1 MTDRVT
7 VSVTDGVADVRMN
20 RPEKL
25 NALDGAMFAALAET
39 GEALAADASV
49 RAVVLSGEGRSFCA
63 GLDFASFQAMAGG
76 ASEEN
81 TAARSAT
88 DGAAGGRRAGAL
100 ARMAKDPAERL
111 PGKITNAGQQAVYA
125 WTEMPQPVI
134 AAVSG
139 HALGGGIQVAL
150 GADLRIVAPDAK
162 MSVMEVKWGLVPD
175 MTGTVQLT
183 RLVGLDV
190 AKELTFTGRIV
201 NGEEAVRLGLATRLA
216 DDPRAAA
223 LELAR
228 EIAGRSPDAIRQA
241 KRLLNAAV
249 EATPAEQFLD
259 ESRTLNALRGSPNQI
274 EAVKAEFEKRKP
286 NFADPV

>member
-20 RPEKL
+20 RPDKL

-39 GEALAADASV
+39 GETLAADASV

-76 ASEEN
+76 ASQ
-81 TAARSAT
+81 
-88 DGAAGGRRAGAL
+88 DGDAL

-175 MTGTVQLT
+175 MTGTVQLIQ
-183 RLVGLDV
+183 LVGLDV

-201 NGEEAVRLGLATRLA
+201 NGEEAVRLGLATRVA

-249 EATPAEQFLD
+249 ESTRAEAFVA
-259 ESRTLNALRGSPNQI
+259 ESVALNALRGGPNQV
-274 EAVKAEFEKRKP
+274 EAVMAEFEKRAPK
-286 NFADPV
+286 FTDPA

>member
-20 RPEKL
+20 RPDKL

-39 GEALAADASV
+39 GEALAKDASV

-76 ASEEN
+76 ESQD
-81 TAARSAT
+81 S
-88 DGAAGGRRAGAL
+88 DAL

-150 GADLRIVAPDAK
+150 GADIRIVAPDAK

-175 MTGTVQLT
+175 MTGTVQLIQ
-183 RLVGLDV
+183 LVGLDV

-201 NGEEAVRLGLATRLA
+201 NGEEAVRLGLATRVA
-216 DDPRAAA
+216 DDPRTAA

-249 EATPAEQFLD
+249 ESTRAEAFVA
-259 ESRTLNALRGSPNQI
+259 ESVALNTLRGGPNQV
-274 EAVKAEFEKRKP
+274 EAVMAEFEKRAPK
-286 NFADPV
+286 FTDPA

>member
-7 VSVTDGVADVRMN
+7 VSVTDGVADVRLN

-39 GEALAADASV
+39 GEAIAADPSV
-49 RAVVLSGEGRSFCA
+49 RVVVLSGEGRSFCA
-63 GLDFASFQAMAGG
+63 GLDMAGFAAMAGD
-76 ASEEN
+76 ASSDDAVRRV
-81 TAARSAT
+81 AASPV
-88 DGAAGGRRAGAL
+88 D
-100 ARMAKDPAERL
+100 RL
-111 PGKITNAGQQAVYA
+111 PGKITNGGQQAVYA

-150 GADLRIVAPDAK
+150 GADLRIVAPDVK
-162 MSVMEVKWGLVPD
+162 MSVMEIKWGLVPD
-175 MTGTVQLT
+175 MTGTAQLV

-201 NGEEAVRLGLATRLA
+201 DGAEAVRIGLATHVA

-223 LELAR
+223 RELAGQ
-228 EIAGRSPDAIRQA
+228 IAGRSPDAVRQA

-249 EATPAEQFLD
+249 DTTRAEAFLE
-259 ESRTLNALRGSPNQI
+259 ESRALDALRGGANQV
-274 EAVKAEFEKRKP
+274 EAIKAEFEKRP
-286 NFADPV
+286 PEFTDPS